1 MLENHGVGGV
11 IPGWTEGMQLV
22 GVGGMIEL
30 TIPAEL
36 GYGQR
41 GAGADVPPNATL
53 HFIIEL
59 ISVD

>member
-1 MLENHGVGGV
+1 
-11 IPGWTEGMQLV
+11 
-22 GVGGMIEL
+22 MIEL

-53 HFIIEL
+53 HFIVAL
-59 ISVD
+59 ISVNCHALNAPS